1 VHILR
6 YCCTEVK
13 KRKCS
18 PKKISISLSLILVGL
33 LILFI
38 VADGVVRSIIRG
50 YPMSVASGVMLE
62 KMDEAM
68 EKVLS
73 EKKLNPSA
81 IDKVRY
87 GDDGTVLSV
96 ETNTS
101 DLNFVKTCF
110 SKELGKILK
119 EYGNI
124 ITVSVPI
131 GTLIGNEYTIGRG
144 PDVTFKLKYSYSV
157 KTELNSTYY
166 EAGINNTLH
175 SIELNV
181 TNTVFIVMP
190 WGNNAKNV
198 RTKYILAETVI
209 IGKVPDAYTGVYDGS
224 GEIVDDIFD
233 HQAADVE

>member
-1 VHILR
+1 MHILR

-13 KRKCS
+13 KRRYNV
-18 PKKISISLSLILVGL
+18 KKISISLSLVLIGV
-33 LILFI
+33 LILFVI
-38 VADGVVRSIIRG
+38 ADGVVRSIIRG

-62 KMDEAM
+62 MMDEAM
-68 EKVLS
+68 ENVLS
-73 EKKLNPSA
+73 KEKLDPNN
-81 IDKVRY
+81 IDEVKY
-87 GDDGTVLSV
+87 GEDGSVLSV

-101 DLNFVKTCF
+101 NLNLVKTDF
-110 SKELGKILK
+110 SNELAKILK
-119 EYGNI
+119 KYGDV
-124 ITVSVPI
+124 ITVHVPI

-157 KTELNSTYY
+157 KTDLNSTYY

-181 TNTVFIVMP
+181 TNTIFIVMP
-190 WGNNAKNV
+190 WGNNAKDV
-198 RTKYILAETVI
+198 STKYILAETVI

-233 HQAADVE
+233 HQATEIE

>member
-1 VHILR
+1 MR

-13 KRKCS
+13 KRKYNA
-18 PKKISISLSLILVGL
+18 KKISISLCLILVGL
-33 LILFI
+33 FILFI
-38 VADGVVRSIIRG
+38 VADGVVRSIIKG

-62 KMDEAM
+62 MMDEAM
-68 EKVLS
+68 KNVLS
-73 EKKLNPSA
+73 EERFNPNA
-81 IDKVRY
+81 IDNVHY
-87 GDDGTVLSV
+87 GEDGSVLSV

-101 DLNFVKTCF
+101 DLNLVKAAF
-110 SKELGKILK
+110 SNQLAKTLK
-119 EYGNI
+119 KYGNI
-124 ITVSVPI
+124 ITVRVPI

-157 KTELNSTYY
+157 KTDLNSTYY

-181 TNTVFIVMP
+181 TNTIFIVMP
-190 WGNNAKNV
+190 WGNNAKDV
-198 RTKYILAETVI
+198 STKYILAETVI

-233 HQAADVE
+233 HQATETQ